1 MKIGIFGGCF
11 NPPHK
16 MHKKIAED
24 LIKNGY
30 VDKVIFVPTGD
41 SYEKEGLAKFEH
53 RLKMLELM
61 TEDEE
66 NMEVSSVSKVDDYQ
80 YTFQVLDFFH
90 EKYPKAEIFFACGTD
105 NLSYFDEWDEYE
117 YMLQNYKL
125 LIIDRKDGLE
135 EMIKKYKGYEDS
147 IIVTNIKTKT
157 LSSTMIRNKIS
168 KGQDVSKYIDENVK
182 DYIVKEKLYSK

>member
-16 MHKKIAED
+16 MHEKIAEE
-24 LIKNGY
+24 LIKNKY

-41 SYEKEGLAKFEH
+41 SYEKAGLVKFEH

-61 TEDEE
+61 TQTEKNID
-66 NMEVSSVSKVDDYQ
+66 VSSVSKVDDYQ
-80 YTFQVLDFFH
+80 YTYQVLDYF
-90 EKYPKAEIFFACGTD
+90 KKQYPEAEIYFACGTD

-117 YMLQNYKL
+117 YILNNYKL

-135 EMIKKYKGYEDS
+135 EMLKKYKRYENS
-147 IIVTNIKTKT
+147 IIITDIKTET
-157 LSSTMIRNKIS
+157 LSSTMIRDKIK
-168 KGQDVSKYIDENVK
+168 KGQDVSKYIDKNVMN
-182 DYIVKEKLYSK
+182 YIIKERLYM